1 MNRKYQPSPKRVYF
15 AAALVAVLC
24 SVLLGS
30 AIQGL
35 AGHYQ
40 ALGQMAAHGQTT
52 VAQR

>member
-1 MNRKYQPSPKRVYF
+1 MNRKYEPTAKRTRV
-15 AAALVAVLC
+15 ALALVAVLC

-35 AGHYQ
+35 AGHYHGQ
-40 ALGQMAAHGQTT
+40 TQMAAHGQTT

>member
-1 MNRKYQPSPKRVYF
+1 MNRKYEPTAKR
-15 AAALVAVLC
+15 ARIALGLVAVLC

-35 AGHYQ
+35 AGHYHSQ
-40 ALGQMAAHGQTT
+40 SQMAAHGQIT

>member
-1 MNRKYQPSPKRVYF
+1 MNRKFEPTPKR
-15 AAALVAVLC
+15 ARIALGLVAVLC

-35 AGHYQ
+35 AGHY
-40 ALGQMAAHGQTT
+40 HGQSHVAGKAHTT